1 MFKVSNDSIG
11 DSIAESPKPFVD
23 QFESEM
29 IDNSALQSL
38 DNDQDSEINISKDT
52 TNPDNIS
59 NGHKLDG
66 KFLQLD
72 KIIEVLTSDIESH
85 SEVPR
90 TVKEN
95 VYFLVDHNA
104 NLNRKANAKYMKF
117 WDNCGTWDTKSTST
131 KTTYFV
137 RQNGGNLSFCVKKKD
152 LYCKEIKKEFIPL
165 DPQPDDTHIFILKRY
180 YATLKRDNNYKK
192 RISWFETMPGF
203 SQDTKKQ
210 NRTLRFVN
218 KSLKMHLKNGIK
230 LNGTSL

>member
-23 QFESEM
+23 QFESEI
-29 IDNSALQSL
+29 IDNSALQSI

-72 KIIEVLTSDIESH
+72 KIIEVLISDNESY

-104 NLNRKANAKYMKF
+104 NLNRKANAKNMQL
-117 WDNCGTWDTKSTST
+117 WDNCGT
-131 KTTYFV
+131 
-137 RQNGGNLSFCVKKKD
+137 
-152 LYCKEIKKEFIPL
+152 
-165 DPQPDDTHIFILKRY
+165 
-180 YATLKRDNNYKK
+180 
-192 RISWFETMPGF
+192 
-203 SQDTKKQ
+203 
-210 NRTLRFVN
+210 
-218 KSLKMHLKNGIK
+218 
-230 LNGTSL
+230 

>member
-1 MFKVSNDSIG
+1 
-11 DSIAESPKPFVD
+11 
-23 QFESEM
+23 
-29 IDNSALQSL
+29 L
-38 DNDQDSEINISKDT
+38 DE
-52 TNPDNIS
+52 
-59 NGHKLDG
+59 

-72 KIIEVLTSDIESH
+72 KIIEVLTSDNESH
-85 SEVPR
+85 SEAPR

-104 NLNRKANAKYMKF
+104 NLNRKANAKNMQF

-131 KTTYFV
+131 QTTYFA

-165 DPQPDDTHIFILKRY
+165 DPQTDDTNLFILKRY

-203 SQDTKKQ
+203 SQDTK
-210 NRTLRFVN
+210 N
-218 KSLKMHLKNGIK
+218 KSIAEYLGKYVF
-230 LNGTSL
+230 LNLTCQAYIYTK